1 MGVKLGKRSLLRK
14 ASGSKRGLIHS
25 LLVKM
30 LIAFFIPVILIII
43 LGRICYNYASDTI
56 IKDYKENSANTVKAI
71 SMYTMRGEFTNNWIP
86 FSSA

>member
-1 MGVKLGKRSLLRK
+1 MGVKLGKRRLLRK

-43 LGRICYNYASDTI
+43 LGAYAI
-56 IKDYKENSANTVKAI
+56 
-71 SMYTMRGEFTNNWIP
+71 TMHQIL
-86 FSSA
+86 